1 MLAFGLKTIIPKDLT
16 MKKLLY
22 AVALSSIFCTPTI
35 LADTYNNSDRGVTR
49 YESNNPGN
57 LYQIKLGAGM
67 AQSGKH
73 NSSMP
78 LISVGKR
85 YEVGDAAIEIST
97 AWGTH
102 KSDSGFKTVFYS
114 LPKITYLAFTK
125 PNSSD
130 SIYYGGGFSWGS
142 IEQRAPQNIIQKTYF
157 TGIFAEGTIGYELHR
172 TTAIRTMVEL
182 SLSQPLVANT
192 KRGPHPGPTGFLSL
206 IFGF

>member
-1 MLAFGLKTIIPKDLT
+1 

-22 AVALSSIFCTPTI
+22 AVALSSLFCSPTV
-35 LADTYNNSDRGVTR
+35 LAENYSNLDRGVTR

-57 LYQIKLGAGM
+57 LYQIKLGAGI

-73 NSSMP
+73 NASMP

-102 KSDSGFKTVFYS
+102 KSDSGFKTIFFS
-114 LPKITYLAFTK
+114 LPKITYLVFVN

-142 IEQRAPQNIIQKTYF
+142 IVQKGPRNLIEKTYF
-157 TGIFAEGTIGYELHR
+157 TGIFAEGTLGYELHR

-182 SLSQPLVANT
+182 SLSQPLVANS
-192 KRGPHPGPTGFLSL
+192 KRGAQPGPTGFLSL